1 MIDYIKRE
9 VPRVWARIIH
19 TINGLHRTWV
29 DEPSFAQWVVI
40 NVLSIALTFKIE
52 MSSTE
57 QLIIIILGLLIL
69 VIELL
74 NTGIEAAIDRISPEI
89 HDLSKKAKDA
99 GCAAVA
105 LMAVIGLF
113 AWVWIFVT

>member
-1 MIDYIKRE
+1 MISYLRKEI
-9 VPRVWARIIH
+9 PRVGARIIH
-19 TINGLHRTWV
+19 TMHGLHRTWK

-40 NVLSIALTFKIE
+40 NIISIVLTFVVP
-52 MSSTE
+52 MSGTE
-57 QLIIIILGLLIL
+57 QLILIILGLLIL

-74 NTGIEAAIDRISPEI
+74 NTGIEAAIDRISPDI

-105 LMAVIGLF
+105 LMALIGLF
-113 AWVWIFVT
+113 AWIWIFVT